1 MGISSFVTIFLRD
14 VLYFS
19 ASSTAVAPKKEGS
32 FLNLRE
38 FPRPADIFFPHW
50 DQGQPFTL
58 DVTVI
63 SPLQLLT
70 INQAASLAGRALS
83 VCEIAEVRAHFLGCR
98 STGIRFIPLVV
109 ETLSCWSARAI
120 QVIQCLGELQGSRL
134 GVGSG
139 SGSASPF
146 PTSLSG
152 S

>member
-1 MGISSFVTIFLRD
+1 M
-14 VLYFS
+14 
-19 ASSTAVAPKKEGS
+19 SSTFLLAQRLWPLKKKVPSLILGS
-32 FLNLRE
+32 S
-38 FPRPADIFFPHW
+38 PRPAGIFFPHW